1 MSWTHARVET
11 LTNLWSDGLSASLIA
26 ARLGD
31 TTRSAMIGKAHRLR
45 LSGRATLVTRRP
57 PRTLPLL
64 KARPRPKPKKTSPVR
79 RLSISPETKPR
90 RKAPLPELGPAP
102 EAPVTVLTLTPG
114 NCNWPEGDPKR
125 VDFHFC
131 GRDKP
136 PDRAYCP
143 HHAARA
149 YR

>member
-1 MSWTHARVET
+1 MTWTDARVEA
-11 LTNLWSDGLSASLIA
+11 LTNLWGDGLSASLIA
-26 ARLGD
+26 ARLGG
-31 TTRSAMIGKAHRLR
+31 TTRNAVIGKVRRLG
-45 LSGRATLVTRRP
+45 LQGRATLVARRSPPRPRSIPRTPESRSKPRLLRGRVSLKTPRPRRP
-57 PRTLPLL
+57 AMP
-64 KARPRPKPKKTSPVR
+64 
-79 RLSISPETKPR
+79 
-90 RKAPLPELGPAP
+90 PELGVAP
-102 EAPVTVLTLTPG
+102 ERPVTVLTLTPA

-125 VDFHFC
+125 PDFHFC